1 MKNLLLIPF
10 REEGNMFYWGKK
22 ENTQLALSSS
32 KVFTPFLTRARKAKK
47 KKICFEALTLGQSSP
62 VLNYDEK
69 GDRDIFSAFIFG
81 PCFIKNTTGRR
92 YQRGALPAARCL
104 SWGRTEK
111 PPLLTQGSWWARRI
125 RQRWLRGCWQSSGAS
140 CGSLVGFYS
149 ERFGINRPGS

>member
-81 PCFIKNTTGRR
+81 PCFIKKHHRKEVSERSSPSSAVPVLREDWEASPVDPGLLVGQENKT
-92 YQRGALPAARCL
+92 A
-104 SWGRTEK
+104 
-111 PPLLTQGSWWARRI
+111 LTQRMLTEQWCIMWIFSRFL
-125 RQRWLRGCWQSSGAS
+125 QREIWD
-140 CGSLVGFYS
+140 
-149 ERFGINRPGS
+149 